1 MNIRE
6 LDINYLTTVD
16 SAEAYL
22 TECGYLSSNNL
33 LNTSIT
39 YANSF
44 QYQIIT
50 SREWREMGFNSI
62 YSNSL
67 EGIMIVGDV
76 FNNETAMI
84 IYYEDNLAATL
95 DINEKSLQLS
105 VNLILSEVQ
114 DNTGLLILN
123 Q

>member
-1 MNIRE
+1 
-6 LDINYLTTVD
+6 
-16 SAEAYL
+16 
-22 TECGYLSSNNL
+22 
-33 LNTSIT
+33 
-39 YANSF
+39 
-44 QYQIIT
+44 
-50 SREWREMGFNSI
+50 MGFNSI